1 MTTLA
6 RKTSLLF
13 GSTATD
19 IGQFGSAAA
28 SAPALSTDPAVIQ
41 SLSEWGG
48 GWLSAT
54 LGANKFPAVEDMNAV
69 DYVNSYQATYLLQE
83 GMAEYDAGTNYSQ
96 YAMCKNPGTFQ
107 IYGSLAANNIGHAL
121 SDGAHW
127 QLLID
132 LSQTGNFSTG
142 DVKMTLKT
150 AADSGWIMANDL
162 TIGNAGS
169 GAYYQNANAA
179 ALYALLWNNVSNTY
193 APVTGGRGANA
204 AADFAAGK
212 PIHLTAM
219 LGRAL
224 CVAGTGSG
232 GNATAHA
239 LGSSL
244 GDEALSNHNHTL
256 NDPTHTHGLVNGG
269 GICSNAGGYTIQT
282 PAAGSQH
289 YNIPGDSIAA
299 NSTGITINSAGAGT
313 SGNMQPSSFLNVMIK
328 L

>member
-121 SDGAHW
+121 TDGAHW

-132 LSQTGNFSTG
+132 LSQSSGFSTG
-142 DVKMTLKT
+142 DVKATFKT
-150 AADSGWIMANDL
+150 AADSGFIMMQDQ
-162 TIGNAGS
+162 TFGNAGS
-169 GAYYQNANAA
+169 GATYQNANAA
-179 ALYALLWNNVSNTY
+179 ALYTLLWNNVSNAN

-212 PIHLTAM
+212 PMTLPLA

-224 CVAGTGSG
+224 CVAGTGTG
-232 GNATAHA
+232 GNATAHP
-239 LGSSL
+239 LGSVV
-244 GDEALSNHNHTL
+244 GDEALQSHNHTI
-256 NDPTHTHGLVNGG
+256 NDPTHNHTKDANTYIFLGNNG
-269 GICSNAGGYTIQT
+269 SNGRSGYNTSPST
-282 PAAGSQH
+282 DNTGS
-289 YNIPGDSIAA
+289 S
-299 NSTGITINSAGAGT
+299 STGITINSTGVGG
-313 SGNMQPSSFLNVMIK
+313 SGNMQPSTFMNVMIK